1 MTNTDQ
7 SKQFNVPD
15 EDFED
20 APADIA
26 ARYRGCGWQVVPA
39 WMPDEHKQWKRPY
52 LKKWQQYQK
61 ALVSDEVF
69 ASFYGPTGAYIRR
82 PNMGLLTGECSDWT
96 IVIDLDTQKTPAAL
110 TWWRGVLA
118 LHNNSMELETVE
130 QVTGGG
136 GRQLF
141 FRAPGIKVATCKTA
155 IGVDIR
161 ADGGFAMLP
170 SSVHES
176 GARYAWKTGRA
187 PWEHEI
193 LVAAPW
199 LLEELKKLTS
209 AQPAAGAR
217 PAGNG
222 HAGNASGTGE
232 SQFDAF
238 GAQRDMR
245 EQLMTE
251 MVWRAV
257 LEWHRECP
265 IPPPESQWELRSA
278 DAYAAY
284 EALVAVK
291 RTAAKLP
298 KREQLDVEGR
308 GPKEWRRKWWAA
320 MAKWGTPEFQAEA
333 AKPPPE
339 EDLPDDDF
347 ASAGPAPDTTARP
360 APVPIRLVCPFPI
373 EGPKVPRRD
382 WSVPGLLLRRS
393 LTLVVAPPGIGKSLL
408 TIQVGLMAAVGG
420 SWGPWSARQPE
431 KVLIINAEDDFA
443 EMQRRLWAAAT
454 EMGIDQGRL
463 TDRILLAETPASI
476 VIARFDNRARAVI
489 RTPLLEDLVLTVQ
502 ENGITLIVVDP
513 FAETF
518 DLDENSNSQ
527 LKWAGILWREV
538 ARRTGAVVLI
548 VHHTRKGSNG
558 MAGDADAA
566 RGAGSMIGIARVV
579 STMFD
584 MTEEEAADLGIA
596 KDSRHDYVRFDDAKA
611 NYSRPVLEARWF
623 RKKTVKL
630 PNASVLV
637 EADEVGVLVPW
648 QPPDTLDGVP
658 LDQLNKVLEL
668 IDAGVPAEDGVV
680 AGQLYSA
687 SVSAGDRWAGRLL
700 VEQFA
705 CSESHA
711 KKLIKTWL
719 QNDVLRE
726 VDYADPVVRKPR
738 KGLRAPVQNRPG
750 SSQRFG

>member
-110 TWWRGVLA
+110 AWWQRVLA
-118 LHNNSMELETVE
+118 LHNNSMEPETVE

-176 GARYAWKTGRA
+176 GARYAWKAGRA

-209 AQPAAGAR
+209 EHPAAGAK
-217 PAGNG
+217 PSGNG

-265 IPPPESQWELRSA
+265 IPPPESQWEPRSA

-284 EALVAVK
+284 EVLVAVK
-291 RTAAKLP
+291 RTAAKLS

-333 AKPPPE
+333 RKPPP
-339 EDLPDDDF
+339 DADDDDF
-347 ASAGPAPDTTARP
+347 GPAARASEP
-360 APVPIRLVCPFPI
+360 PPQAAQAIEQIPLIDAFPI
-373 EGPKVPRRD
+373 VEAHLPVRN
-382 WSVPGLLLRRS
+382 WAVPGLMLKG
-393 LTLVVAPPGIGKSLL
+393 TLSVLVAPPGSGKSLL
-408 TIQVGLMAAVGG
+408 SLQLAIAIAVGI
-420 SWGPWSARQPE
+420 SWGGWSPRKQE
-431 KVLIINAEDDFA
+431 KVLIINAEDDID
-443 EMQRRLWAAAT
+443 EMRRRLCAAARI
-454 EMGIDQGRL
+454 MGVEQERLIGRVF
-463 TDRILLAETPASI
+463 LAKAPESV
-476 VIARFDNRARAVI
+476 VIAKFDSKHRVI
-489 RTPLLEDLVLTVQ
+489 VRTPLIEQLVATIKEQ
-502 ENGITLIVVDP
+502 GIGVCIADP

-518 DLDENSNSQ
+518 EGDENSNSEV
-527 LKWAGILWREV
+527 KWGAILWREV
-538 ARRTGAVVLI
+538 ARRTAAGLLL
-548 VHHTRKGSNG
+548 VHHTRKYANG
-558 MAGDADAA
+558 MAGEADASRGGGALIGVA
-566 RGAGSMIGIARVV
+566 RILVTLFG
-579 STMFD
+579 
-584 MTEEEAADLGIA
+584 MTEEEAQSLNVAADKRL
-596 KDSRHDYVRFDDAKA
+596 DYLRVDDAKA
-611 NYSRPVLEARWF
+611 NYSKLDRARWF
-623 RKKTVKL
+623 RKQTVKL
-630 PNASVLV
+630 ANATAFLDG
-637 EADEVGVLVPW
+637 DEVGVLAPW
-648 QPPDTLDGVP
+648 QPPDTLNGVP
-658 LDQLNKVLEL
+658 LDQLNEVLEL
-668 IDAGVPAEDGVV
+668 IDAGVPARDGVV
-680 AGQLYSA
+680 PGQLYSA
-687 SVSAGDRWAGRLL
+687 SVSAADRWAGRLL
-700 VEQFA
+700 MDRFG
-705 CSESHA
+705 CSEQQA

-726 VDYADPVVRKPR
+726 VDYTDPVVRKPR
-738 KGLRAPVQNRPG
+738 KGLRAPQQNRPG
-750 SSQRFG
+750 TKQVFD